1 MKFHWKLAFC
11 ICIEIVR
18 MSKSEESLL
27 WYTANQNYSLIAPS
41 YLPEAKKENRRLAIV
56 LEGCMKEF
64 VKASLYIDCV
74 AEDFE
79 DLELECVMNGFA
91 GNTSSQP
98 KWTTDL
104 DNWQI
109 SSGADPVI
117 DNGYARWKVL
127 LNVSHDDAG
136 IKVEIFYFLP
146 NKS

>member
-1 MKFHWKLAFC
+1 MTVLTDGQTFA
-11 ICIEIVR
+11 IV
-18 MSKSEESLL
+18 ESLL
-27 WYTANQNYSLIAPS
+27 
-41 YLPEAKKENRRLAIV
+41 RLKI
-56 LEGCMKEF
+56 
-64 VKASLYIDCV
+64 VKARLSIDCV
-74 AEDFE
+74 AEEFE

-109 SSGADPVI
+109 SSGSDPVI

-136 IKVEIFYFLP
+136 IRVEMVYFIP
-146 NKS
+146 NKL